1 MKRIDYYSYYYYAC
15 DKKKK
20 KKQRSPLHISS
31 IHPNQPKA
39 PPPPPMKVKEALEA
53 LGLSATATAEE
64 RASAFRRRILQWHP
78 DKAPKTAEAE
88 EEAKRQ
94 TQRLLEARA
103 RLVAAGL
110 GFHSPSAAIPSKK
123 KEEEKDGAQGA
134 RTTHNS
140 TNKQKREEEQWRERC
155 AQRRAHTAETRERLW
170 QTHRAAAQEARAEEW
185 RARVRPSPNHH

>member
-1 MKRIDYYSYYYYAC
+1 MKRIAYYYSYYYAY
-15 DKKKK
+15 DKKK
-20 KKQRSPLHISS
+20 QSPLHISS

-39 PPPPPMKVKEALEA
+39 PPPMKVKEALEA

-64 RASAFRRRILQWHP
+64 RASAFRRRILLWHP

-123 KEEEKDGAQGA
+123 KEEKDGAQGA

-140 TNKQKREEEQWRERC
+140 SNKQKREEEQWRERC

-185 RARVRPSPNHH
+185 RARVRPSPNQH